1 VSETSRRLQE
11 NVVQARKQRR
21 WSQRRLADEAGVAVE
36 TVQKLEGGRPSV
48 TLSVLERVAAALEV
62 PVVML
67 LGEEGD
73 AGPFVGWQSLGAAE
87 RTFVRALVGYF
98 AVRAGGR

>member
-1 VSETSRRLQE
+1 MSETSRRLQE

-36 TVQKLEGGRPSV
+36 TVQKLEAGRPSV
-48 TLSVLERVAAALEV
+48 TLSVLERVAEALEV
-62 PVVML
+62 PVAVL
-67 LGEEGD
+67 LGEGGE
-73 AGPFVGWQSLGAAE
+73 AGPFVGWRSLGAAE

-98 AVRAGGR
+98 AARAGGR